1 MANKH
6 VLYADDDLLTHQLIR
21 FILQDQP
28 FQLTTVLD
36 GRQALDVWS
45 RKAVDLFLLDW
56 SMPVMDGLETLQ
68 HIRQVSGVPVILL
81 TAKDQEHDIIAGLTN
96 GANDYIVKPFK
107 PGELLARIQT
117 RLRRG
122 WQEERPP
129 ADHFQYGELTLELK
143 SQRVRCHGQTVELS
157 RTEFQMLAYLLSH
170 IGLVVSKQEL
180 LQAVWGYSSGAT
192 DDLNLVEA
200 AIARLRKKLKPGADC
215 PEFIQTVRGTG
226 YRLGA

>member
-6 VLYADDDLLTHQLIR
+6 LLLADDEPLTHELVR
-21 FILQDQP
+21 FILHSHP
-28 FQLTTVLD
+28 LHLTTVLD

-45 RKAVDLFLLDW
+45 RQPVDLFLLDW
-56 SMPVMDGLETLQ
+56 HMPEMDGLETLR
-68 HIRQVSGVPVILL
+68 HIRQVSEVPVILL
-81 TAKDQEHDIIAGLTN
+81 TARNQEDDIVAGLTA

-129 ADHFQYGELTLELK
+129 ADRFQYGELTLELM
-143 SQRVRCHGQTVELS
+143 SRRVHCHGQPVELS
-157 RTEFQMLAYLLSH
+157 RTEFLVLAYLLSH
-170 IGLVVSKQEL
+170 PGLVVSKQEL

-200 AIARLRKKLKPGADC
+200 VVARLRRKIKPGADC
-215 PEFIQTVRGTG
+215 PDFIHTVRGTG

>member
-21 FILQDQP
+21 FILQGQP

-56 SMPVMDGLETLQ
+56 SMPVMDGLETLR
-68 HIRQVSGVPVILL
+68 HIRQVSEVPVILL
-81 TAKDQEHDIIAGLTN
+81 TAKDQEHDIIAGLAT

-122 WQEERPP
+122 WQEERPL
-129 ADHFQYGELTLELK
+129 ADRFQYGELTLELK
-143 SQRVRCHGQTVELS
+143 SQRVRCHDRPVELS
-157 RTEFQMLAYLLSH
+157 RTEFQVLAYLLSH
-170 IGLVVSKQEL
+170 TGLVVSKQEL
-180 LQAVWGYSSGAT
+180 LQAVWGYTSHAT

-200 AIARLRKKLKPGADC
+200 VVARLRRKLKPGANC
-215 PEFIQTVRGTG
+215 PEFIQTVRGAG